1 MRHSDQI
8 LRILKASE
16 RRINHE
22 VDNCVNDGVQ
32 RKRDGAEQ
40 LAAVAQIAVCY
51 VYSDRVKMRSVGL
64 SAKLLR
70 TAVTVQK

>member
-1 MRHSDQI
+1 M
-8 LRILKASE
+8 
-16 RRINHE
+16 
-22 VDNCVNDGVQ
+22 DNCVNDGVQ